1 MKKLFSILI
10 ISLVAL
16 TTYGQNRF
24 SEKFADADLAFN
36 LEENKYQEAATK
48 AAIITDLQP
57 AVIAFKEDLNKELQE
72 LQDNLVPLSEPQI
85 DTLTTNFRVVDL
97 SGDSAK
103 IMTTHG
109 SRFYVA
115 SATPEINPFGYVL
128 EVEREFTISI
138 EVDKNLIYQKQ
149 TRGQTGIVPA
159 RIIWF
164 TVSPDQLKRDQLQ
177 IKRYLEEEPGYD
189 RSPRY

>member
-16 TTYGQNRF
+16 SSYGQNRF

-48 AAIITDLQP
+48 AAISTNSQPEIIAFEKELYEDLQEFRNNIDP
-57 AVIAFKEDLNKELQE
+57 F
-72 LQDNLVPLSEPQI
+72 SEPQI
-85 DTLTTNFRVVDL
+85 DTLTTNFRVVDI

-128 EVEREFTISI
+128 EVEREFTIAI
-138 EVDKNLIYQKQ
+138 EVDKDLIYQKQ

-177 IKRYLEEEPGYD
+177 IKKYLEEEPGYD